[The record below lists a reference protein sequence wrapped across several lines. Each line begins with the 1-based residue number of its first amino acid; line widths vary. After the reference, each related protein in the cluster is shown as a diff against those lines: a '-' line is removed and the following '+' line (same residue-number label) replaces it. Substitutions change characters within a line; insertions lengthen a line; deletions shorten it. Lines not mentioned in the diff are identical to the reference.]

1 MQTTM
6 KVSLNDLQNALSQ
19 VRPCVA
25 NSAGD
30 ITSHYVFRPH
40 ESEGVA
46 VYGWSGKIFAF
57 APINGTTYDGVDA
70 YTIEAKRLD
79 QWLSTLGDTAVIDFV
94 YDEGVVSATAP
105 RGKIVFQ
112 SLDPASFPW
121 WDQLWASANETGK
134 VRANQLRL
142 AINHSRPFISDDD
155 TKNPKL
161 CVVECIEGTL
171 RCTDLTAMSQ
181 TAVPGME
188 NVTVR
193 LHGKDLGAINSFLAL
208 QSDGEVTVYESD
220 RAQFFASL
228 DGKGAVFGE
237 SRPNAQF
244 PKVGVDDSYTE
255 LWDLDRN
262 ELLTAIK
269 FLVAGASWDDNT
281 LAIERNGETVTLSMK
296 SCSGEV
302 LTQTID
308 SKIEHKSDDDTFGF
322 QISRLHFQRLLGLCN
337 ADSVVLRSTRK
348 DKAGWITVIE
358 EPDEGFKFSTAIT
371 WMFARQ
377 KTTSVNSNVTA
388 TPTNTDTTAV
398 EATA

>member
-281 LAIERNGETVTLSMK
+281 LAIERNGETITLSMK